1 MSNSQSK
8 LLCAICLEET
18 DVSSSSCSIVST
30 PCSHQFHIQCCLQ
43 AVLQNPTCPL
53 CRTDIP
59 DNWLFIQKILPIR
72 HLRRYL
78 QTTTHRARY
87 WENVEKRLA
96 EPPMIG
102 PMLPSHQRWYNMDIL
117 GETATRPFPWSPV
130 WIQDRLVEM
139 RIRFNIPSEIVID
152 ERDIV
157 RCENLGLRGILP
169 EWTPV
174 RDWHF

>member
-1 MSNSQSK
+1 MSNAQSR

-18 DVSSSSCSIVST
+18 TSVNYPVVST
-30 PCSHQFHIQCCLQ
+30 PCSHRFHTQCCVQ

-53 CRTDIP
+53 CRAEIP

-78 QTTTHRARY
+78 QTTTLRAQY
-87 WENVEKRLA
+87 WEKVEEQLTK
-96 EPPMIG
+96 PPSIG

-117 GETATRPFPWSPV
+117 GETPTRPSPWSPTWV
-130 WIQDRLVEM
+130 RDRLVEM
-139 RIRFNIPSEIVID
+139 RIRFNIAPEILLD

-157 RCENLGLRGILP
+157 RCENLGLRGIFP

>member
-1 MSNSQSK
+1 MSNAQSR

-18 DVSSSSCSIVST
+18 DNISTSYPIVTT
-30 PCSHQFHIQCCLQ
+30 PCSHRFHTQCCLR

-59 DNWLFIQKILPIR
+59 DNWLFIQRILPIR

-78 QTTTHRARY
+78 QTSAHRARY
-87 WENVEKRLA
+87 WENVEGQLT
-96 EPPMIG
+96 EPPLIG
-102 PMLPSHQRWYNMDIL
+102 PMLPSHQRWYDMDIL
-117 GETATRPFPWSPV
+117 GEVATRPSPWSPSWV
-130 WIQDRLVEM
+130 HDRLVEM
-139 RIRFNIPSEIVID
+139 RVRFNISSEILID

-157 RCENLGLRGILP
+157 RCENLGMRGIFP

-174 RDWHF
+174 RNWHF